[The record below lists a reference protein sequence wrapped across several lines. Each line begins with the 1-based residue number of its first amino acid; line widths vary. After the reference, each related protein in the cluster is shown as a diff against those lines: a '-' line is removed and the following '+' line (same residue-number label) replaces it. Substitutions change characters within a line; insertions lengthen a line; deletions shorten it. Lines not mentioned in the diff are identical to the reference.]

1 MNRKKTYR
9 RPQTRSIALQGPRL
23 MLTGS
28 DAVNEYRHGN
38 DISVGDTDDIS
49 VGDTDDE

>member
-23 MLTGS
+23 MLTG
-28 DAVNEYRHGN
+28 AVAVYEYRRGN
-38 DISVGDTDDIS
+38 DISVGDTDD
-49 VGDTDDE
+49 E

>member
-23 MLTGS
+23 MLTAS
-28 DAVNEYRHGN
+28 VAVNEYYRGN
-38 DISVGDTDDIS
+38 DISVGDTDD
-49 VGDTDDE
+49 E

>member
-28 DAVNEYRHGN
+28 VAVKEYRRGN
-38 DISVGDTDDIS
+38 DISVGDTDD
-49 VGDTDDE
+49 E

>member
-28 DAVNEYRHGN
+28 VEVNDYGRGS
-38 DISVGDTDDIS
+38 DISIGDTDDK
-49 VGDTDDE
+49 